1 MEITFDLL
9 DSAEECL
16 EYCLGTDGCN
26 WWTYDSADDIC
37 NLTEDCLT
45 QGACE
50 TCTLGS
56 KDCQPEVGESSGP
69 IILAGGLNP
78 SYSDHAEVV
87 DLTEGDQVCP
97 YSGGITCRWFSILS
111 RRRIDKKDKLTQRK
125 LKGNE

>member
-97 YSGGITCRWFSILS
+97 YSGGITCRRFSILS
-111 RRRIDKKDKLTQRK
+111 RRMDKKDKLTQRK